1 MRKATMRH
9 LALPAVGLLAL
20 SLTACGGTSGGGGS
34 EGGGAVT
41 SLRVVD
47 YYNNEPDVT
56 FYQEALDECGAE
68 IGVKIER
75 ETIPGA
81 DLISKVLQMSSSKT
95 LPDVLML
102 DNPDMA
108 QIAATGALTPLE
120 DLGLSAEGLVQG
132 VVDAS
137 TYDGKLYGLQPVT
150 NSIALYYNV
159 DILEKAGVE
168 VPATWDELKTAA
180 AELTEGSQYG
190 LAFSAPA
197 NYEGTWQF
205 LPFMW
210 SNGVD
215 EDNLNTPEM
224 AQAIQLWV
232 DLVHAGSVSES
243 VVNWTQGDVNDQFM
257 NGKAA
262 MMINGPWQHPLLNE
276 VEGLNWAVAP
286 TPTPEAGGEAISPL
300 GGETWTVPV
309 NKDAAKAEAAG
320 KLVACLN
327 TDEMQ
332 LELAQKRDTVPTRL
346 SVMDTFVEKNPA
358 MESYATVVKS
368 ARART
373 GLLGSEWPA
382 AATKI
387 YEAMQLALVGG
398 QTPQQ
403 ALDQVVG
410 Q

>member
-1 MRKATMRH
+1 MRKATTR
-9 LALPAVGLLAL
+9 LTAIPVAGLLAL
-20 SLTACGGTSGGGGS
+20 GLTACGTDSNSNGEGS
-34 EGGGAVT
+34 EST

-47 YYNNEPDVT
+47 YYNNEPDNT
-56 FYQEALDECGAE
+56 FYQEALDQCGAE
-68 IGVKIER
+68 IGVTIER
-75 ETIPGA
+75 ESIPGS
-81 DLISKVLQMSSSKT
+81 DLIAKVLQMSSSKT

-120 DLGLSAEGLVQG
+120 DLGLNADGLVQG
-132 VVDAS
+132 VIDAS
-137 TYDGKLYGLQPVT
+137 TYDGKVYGLQPVT
-150 NSIALYYNV
+150 NSLALYYNA
-159 DILEKAGVE
+159 DILEEAGVE
-168 VPATWDELKTAA
+168 VPTTWDELKTAA

-210 SNGVD
+210 TNGVD

-224 AQAIQLWV
+224 AEAIQLWV
-232 DLVHAGSVSES
+232 DLVNAGSVSES
-243 VVNWTQGDVNDQFM
+243 AVNWTQADVNDQFM
-257 NGKAA
+257 NGNAA
-262 MMINGPWQHPLLNE
+262 MMVNGPWQHPLLNDT
-276 VEGLNWAVAP
+276 EGLNWKAAP
-286 TPTPEAGGEAISPL
+286 IPTPEAGGEAVSPL

-309 NKDAAKAEAAG
+309 NADSAKTEAAAK
-320 KLVACLN
+320 LVECLN

-332 LELAQKRDTVPTRL
+332 MDLALKRDTVPTRL
-346 SVMDTFVEKNPA
+346 SLMDKFVEENPD
-358 MESYATVVKS
+358 MEAYTIVVQN

-373 GLLGSEWPA
+373 GLLGAEWPE
-382 AATKI
+382 AATQI
-387 YEAMQLALVGG
+387 YEAIQLSIVGG

-410 Q
+410 K